1 MGERFDETMPLD
13 DSVVMATLSLPDKF
27 PNYICIYFGK
37 SNSKLALLIVLTFI
51 FISKP
56 SVRNGRIYGVSKI
69 GDLLYVSE
77 TLKFFHG
84 MNILHH

>member
-1 MGERFDETMPLD
+1 MVERFDETMPLD

-27 PNYICIYFGK
+27 PNYIFIYFGK

-69 GDLLYVSE
+69 GDLF
-77 TLKFFHG
+77 TCQKH
-84 MNILHH
+84 